1 MTQENIKI
9 IKGMIRLFG
18 REASIN
24 KIQEEAQELGLALN
38 HLNSPTKTDKKK
50 RLDDVY
56 GELADMKIELRK
68 AEMLFSKKKIN
79 RIVNQKLQKKKLKYL
94 TKPEPQNKKGTPTPL
109 PSKHKN
115 KSI

>member
-9 IKGMIRLFG
+9 IKGMIKLFG

-94 TKPEPQNKKGTPTPL
+94 LPLENKRGMLTPL
-109 PSKHKN
+109 PSKQKN